1 MSNLAFRGVI
11 APNLTPF
18 NHDLTIATDLY
29 IRHAAAL
36 LDGPCVALA
45 PFGTTG
51 EALSVASAERVDA
64 IGAMIEAGVD
74 PARLVPGTGLTN
86 LPETCALSRKMLEL
100 GCAAVMTLPP
110 FYYKGVSE
118 QGLFNYFSA
127 LISGIDRQDCRI
139 FLYHIPQVSGV
150 GLPVGLVH
158 RLKQSFP
165 VKIAGIKD
173 SAGDDDNT
181 LSLLKIDDLVVY
193 PGSELPILRTTV
205 NGSPGCI
212 SATANLNGGEIARVI
227 NLLNKGQMEDAEELH
242 RNVRQTRLIFQ
253 DYAPIPA
260 QKRLLAIAT
269 GDERWANVRPPLEPL
284 SEQQGFELLDKLG
297 MSFRNQLNAFAQ
309 SLVS

>member
-1 MSNLAFRGVI
+1 MKDLSFKGVI

-18 NHDLTIATDLY
+18 NDDLTIATDLY
-29 IRHAAAL
+29 IRHASAL
-36 LDGPCVALA
+36 LEGPCVALA

-51 EALSVASAERVDA
+51 EALSVASAERIDA
-64 IGAMIEAGVD
+64 VEAMIGFGID

-86 LPETCALSRKMLEL
+86 LPETCSLSRAMFEL

-118 QGLFNYFSA
+118 QGLFDYFSA
-127 LISGIDRQDCRI
+127 LILGIGRHDCRI

-150 GLPVGLVH
+150 GMPVELVK

-165 VKIAGIKD
+165 AEIAGIKD

-181 LSLLKIDDLVVY
+181 LSLLRINDLVVY
-193 PGSELPILRTTV
+193 PGSELPILKTSA
-205 NGSPGCI
+205 NGSLGCI
-212 SATANLNGGEIARVI
+212 SATANLNGEDIARAVS
-227 NLLNKGQMEDAEELH
+227 LMEDGRRDEAEELH
-242 RNVRQTRLIFQ
+242 NSVRKTRLIFQ

-269 GDERWANVRPPLEPL
+269 GDNRWANVRPPLEPL
-284 SEQQGFELLDKLG
+284 SERQGHELLEKLG
-297 MSFRNQLNAFAQ
+297 GSFRNRLTSFAETLI
-309 SLVS
+309 S